1 MENMVSCQ
9 YLKNDGHRF
18 DVLKFGLAILVVL
31 IHTSQQGMF
40 FRPILRVAVP
50 LFFLMTSYF
59 FFAKQASLNTGDEK
73 KKGLQKY
80 VKRTLWLYAFWF
92 VALLPLTIYYRNWG
106 GVNLIILRD
115 FLLGSTF
122 KASWFL
128 MASLIDVIL
137 VWAMSR
143 TINDK
148 WLLAIGFLAY
158 LLCCLSSNYYYL
170 SIGVLPSFEVC
181 RQLFNPV
188 TSFLVA
194 FLFVVTGKIL
204 AENPIY
210 VSNKHLALIIA
221 FSAVALCGE
230 FLLVRNR
237 HWDVSDDC
245 FICLIPLCIAVF
257 LMIGQNDFTID
268 MDSKVLRNYSTI
280 TYCFH
285 ASFAPIIGQLLV
297 WSGFVK
303 GAWDY
308 TSLKFIAT
316 LALSLTAGWLIL
328 RSEKKKRLGWL
339 KYSH

>member
-1 MENMVSCQ
+1 M
-9 YLKNDGHRF
+9 
-18 DVLKFGLAILVVL
+18 
-31 IHTSQQGMF
+31 
-40 FRPILRVAVP
+40 
-50 LFFLMTSYF
+50 
-59 FFAKQASLNTGDEK
+59 
-73 KKGLQKY
+73 
-80 VKRTLWLYAFWF
+80 
-92 VALLPLTIYYRNWG
+92 
-106 GVNLIILRD
+106 
-115 FLLGSTF
+115 LGSTF

-210 VSNKHLALIIA
+210 VSNKHW
-221 FSAVALCGE
+221 
-230 FLLVRNR
+230 